1 MLVTRQPQAPDQL
14 PASLLG
20 LERLLCSFVGVVFGR
35 EKRGGGGGGGGREEL
50 MLNHFDRNNILLIC
64 SNQALFC
71 GGKHLFF
78 VRMAKWKT
86 FFVIDGLHA

>member
-35 EKRGGGGGGGGREEL
+35 EKRGGGGGGGGVE
-50 MLNHFDRNNILLIC
+50 RN
-64 SNQALFC
+64 
-71 GGKHLFF
+71 
-78 VRMAKWKT
+78 
-86 FFVIDGLHA
+86 